1 LAADAGF
8 LASNSAYA
16 KLDGKGVAQRGGT
29 FVSVKLLRKTS
40 LTKKILN
47 VFAISSGWIFC
58 FDLGTRDAS
67 LL

>member
-1 LAADAGF
+1 LAADAWF
-8 LASNSAYA
+8 LDSNSAYA
-16 KLDGKGVAQRGGT
+16 KLDGKGVAQSRGA
-29 FVSVKLLRKTS
+29 FVSVELLQKTS
-40 LTKKILN
+40 PTKKILN